1 MDLIKGLLTEV
12 GKGYWE
18 STGRLQ
24 HPTAINR
31 YGGGQEV
38 LPLLA

>member
-18 STGRLQ
+18 SAGRLQ
-24 HPTAINR
+24 HPTLLTGMGAAR
-31 YGGGQEV
+31 KYY
-38 LPLLA
+38 LP

>member
-18 STGRLQ
+18 SAGRLQ

-31 YGGGQEV
+31 YGAARKYY
-38 LPLLA
+38 LP